1 MVSPSSANK
10 VFNLVSVAH
19 AAGER
24 EAVVGAGVVVV
35 GVVEADTG
43 VLPPLS

>member
-10 VFNLVSVAH
+10 VSDLVSVAH
-19 AAGER
+19 AAGEL
-24 EAVVGAGVVVV
+24 EAVVGADVVVV

-43 VLPPLS
+43 VV